1 MPVKTTDAT
10 PTPEDAVPGSVS
22 GPVPGVAGPVPF
34 EVDKEPAFPVGPG
47 ADSRRGRGR
56 GRERGRGHGGEGGV
70 LNVFSHGILILWALL
85 VVMPL
90 LWAVMTSFKTDDAI
104 LSSPWSLPNGL
115 HFENWARAWSQ
126 AHMGDYFLNTILV
139 VAGSVTGTLL
149 LGSMAAY
156 VLARFEFPGNR
167 FVYYLFVAGMGFPIM
182 LALVP
187 LFFVMDN
194 IGLLN
199 TLHGLILVYIA
210 YSLPFTVFFLTA
222 FFRTLPTSVAEAALI
237 DGASHTRT
245 FFQVMLP
252 MARPGLISVGI
263 FNFLGQWNQYMLPT
277 VLNSEKDHKVL
288 SQGLVELATS
298 QGYKGDWSGLFAG
311 LVMAMLPVLAAYLV
325 FQRQVVAGL
334 TAGAVK

>member
-1 MPVKTTDAT
+1 MKTTDT
-10 PTPEDAVPGSVS
+10 PPAAPAERPAPAAKAPA
-22 GPVPGVAGPVPF
+22 PVV
-34 EVDKEPAFPVGPG
+34 KEK
-47 ADSRRGRGR
+47 S
-56 GRERGRGHGGEGGV
+56 GEGQV
-70 LNVFSHGILILWALL
+70 LNVFSHGVLIIWAIL

-90 LWAVMTSFKTDDAI
+90 LWAVMASFKTDDSI
-104 LSSPWSLPNGL
+104 LSTPWKLPDKL
-115 HFENWARAWSQ
+115 HFENWSRAWSQ
-126 AHMGDYFLNTILV
+126 AHMSDYFFNTVVVVGCSLV
-139 VAGSVTGTLL
+139 GTLL

-156 VLARFEFPGNR
+156 VLARFDFPGNR
-167 FVYYLFVAGMGFPIM
+167 FIYYLFIGGMSFPII

-187 LFFVMDN
+187 LFFVMN
-194 IGLLN
+194 NMALLN
-199 TLHGLILVYIA
+199 TRHGLIMVYIA
-210 YSLPFTVFFLTA
+210 YSLPFTVFFLTS
-222 FFRTLPTSVAEAALI
+222 FFRTLPTSVAEAAML

-277 VLNSEKDHKVL
+277 VLNTDPNQRVL
-288 SQGLVELATS
+288 SQGLVELANS

-311 LVMAMLPVLAAYLV
+311 LVMAMLPVLAAYIV